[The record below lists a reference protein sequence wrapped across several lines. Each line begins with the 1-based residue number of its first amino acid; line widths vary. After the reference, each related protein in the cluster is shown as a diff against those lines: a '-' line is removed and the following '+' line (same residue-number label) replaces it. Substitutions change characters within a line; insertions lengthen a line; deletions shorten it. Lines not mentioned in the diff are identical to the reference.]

1 MAEHRTQKTEVRR
14 QKSEVGAMIMV
25 IAVCAA
31 FFFIASGTAFAA
43 LTIKANHD
51 HIRIDFFY
59 HGSSVSTRG
68 VSDPGTDLIIKIAS
82 PEGHQSLRQKGKV
95 AGFLWMNVGELKFEH
110 VPMLYSLHSS
120 RKISD
125 ILSTEEMDK
134 YTLGL
139 ESLGKKAEILPVSG
153 EAEKT
158 KWFNEFVRFKES
170 SNLYAES
177 SGDISLNSSG
187 GEQNYYVLSQWPYQ
201 APPGDYIVTVYAVRD
216 KKVVE
221 TAETKV
227 FVEQV
232 GMVKSFAV
240 MAKNSAALYGAI
252 SIIAALAAGF
262 GVGLIF
268 RKGGG
273 AH

>member
-1 MAEHRTQKTEVRR
+1 MTEDRKKTTAIR
-14 QKSEVGAMIMV
+14 AMVLVML
-25 IAVCAA
+25 VCAS
-31 FFFIASGTAFAA
+31 FLLFVNGTALAA

-51 HIRIDFFY
+51 HIKIDFFY
-59 HGSSVSTRG
+59 HGSTVSMRG

-82 PEGHQSLRQKGKV
+82 PDGHQALRQKGKV
-95 AGFLWMNVGELKFEH
+95 AGLLWMNVGELRFEQ
-110 VPMLYSLHSS
+110 VPLLYSLHST

-125 ILSTEEMDK
+125 ILSPEEMDK
-134 YTLGL
+134 YAIGL
-139 ESLGKKAEILPVSG
+139 ESVGKKAEIQPVSS

-158 KWFNEFVRFKES
+158 KWYGEFVKFKES
-170 SNLYAES
+170 SNLYAET
-177 SGDISLNSSG
+177 SGDISLNTNG

-201 APPGDYIVTVYAVRD
+201 APPGDYIVTIYAVKD

-221 TAETKV
+221 MAETKV

-232 GMVKSFAV
+232 GVVKSFAE
-240 MAKNSAALYGAI
+240 MAKNSAALYGTI
-252 SIIAALAAGF
+252 SIVAALAAGF